1 MDRYGQP
8 DTYIGHG
15 RNPYNDHR
23 EQIPMSNINP
33 GYEDEYPSTDYPRH
47 SYNDGG
53 PANAMERRVEDV
65 VLSEQGPH
73 RWAKE
78 EEPRDAAVLL
88 ESLPSKQFEKMAN
101 EVASGGSLRKRGSK
115 RKSFHAH
122 GHGHGTMR
130 YRREQSEELIQ
141 ACHDDPD
148 FAREFE
154 DDEIKA
160 MTMNLSHKRRLKSEV
175 SLKRKEPKS
184 VSRWKRFKYNC
195 SITWKHFKYNMAE
208 FGYFL
213 QLWRGHMKK
222 IEGHFGTG
230 VLSYFLFLKWLFYI
244 NIPVFVLT
252 FGFVILPQ
260 ILYRHIAL
268 EGKAYQQNVSF
279 TGKELLTGAGWFEQT
294 ELYYGFYT
302 YETFSIA
309 GDTYYNMKYAYLFTC
324 GGYYLLCLFIL
335 ALSISKSYKKNY
347 IEGSGA
353 FDFYYVSRV
362 FCGWDY
368 GITAKNAAQLKH
380 KGISNELKE
389 YLSGSKKEEEVLTFE
404 QKCKWAMIRVLT
416 NLLILGMIGGSGYLI
431 FYISDTQSVNV
442 DIPVLSEMAMPLC
455 VSGVNLVLPFIFSVI
470 ARVESYEK
478 PKNELYINMTRT
490 MLLKAV
496 TLGVLVYFWYRG
508 LIHTCKETFIG
519 QQIYRLVIVDFVFI
533 LLTTFCVEFI
543 RRLMKEYCCK
553 SLSYPE
559 FEIGRN
565 TLNLIY
571 SQALCWL
578 GMYFAPLLSLI
589 MIIKLFIIFYVKRV
603 SVIQNCKPSLRPW
616 RASRAHTIFM
626 GFLFCFFILATAA
639 VACAVIFIKPSTTCG
654 PFRNHTTSYEVVV
667 QLVDGWKEE
676 YEVLHTIVKVI
687 SSSGFIA
694 ATLVVLLVL
703 TYYMR
708 IVMVGHKEMVNL
720 LRQQL
725 SMEGRDKAYLL
736 NMLQAA
742 NKKHKDRPRYNN
754 TSRLLSTGSEASGTL
769 TSTSPGGRQ
778 FVKQLATAAERNS
791 AENPGPPSRRRN
803 RDGGVGAASP

>member
-1 MDRYGQP
+1 MDGQGRP
-8 DTYIGHG
+8 D
-15 RNPYNDHR
+15 PYRGHR
-23 EQIPMSNINP
+23 EQIPLSNINP
-33 GYEDEYPSTDYPRH
+33 GYQDEIVTDYPRA
-47 SYNDGG
+47 SYSEHG
-53 PANAMERRVEDV
+53 PAIPLERRGSDASSFN
-65 VLSEQGPH
+65 SETGIGVH
-73 RWAKE
+73 RRSQWAKE
-78 EEPRDAAVLL
+78 EGPRDTAVLL
-88 ESLPSKQFEKMAN
+88 ESLPSKQLEKMAS
-101 EVASGGSLRKRGSK
+101 EIAHGQTVRKKSSR
-115 RKSFHAH
+115 RKSFHPNLH
-122 GHGHGTMR
+122 FPQGR
-130 YRREQSEELIQ
+130 DVSEDFIRAVHDNPDAAEL
-141 ACHDDPD
+141 
-148 FAREFE
+148 E
-154 DDEIKA
+154 DDDIKA
-160 MTMNLSHKRRLKSEV
+160 MTMNLSQKRRLKSEV
-175 SLKRKEPKS
+175 SLKRKQPKTLT
-184 VSRWKRFKYNC
+184 RWKRFKYNC
-195 SITWKHFKYNMAE
+195 SITWKHFKYNLAE

-213 QLWRGHMKK
+213 KLWRGHMKK

-260 ILYRHIAL
+260 ILYRHMVQ
-268 EGKAYQQNVSF
+268 EGKAYPQNVSF
-279 TGKELLTGAGWFEQT
+279 TGKELLTGAGWFEET
-294 ELYYGFYT
+294 ELYYGYYT
-302 YETFSIA
+302 YETFSITK
-309 GDTYYNMKYAYLFTC
+309 DSYYNMKYAYLFTC
-324 GGYYLLCLFIL
+324 GGYYLLCLIIL

-368 GITAKNAAQLKH
+368 GITAKNSATLKH
-380 KGISNELKE
+380 KGIFNELKE
-389 YLSGSKKEEEVLTFE
+389 YLSGSRKEEKEKTFGE
-404 QKCKWAMIRVLT
+404 KCKWFSIRVVT

-496 TLGVLVYFWYRG
+496 TLGVLVYFWYQR
-508 LIHTCKETFIG
+508 LEHNCRETFIG
-519 QQIYRLVIVDFVFI
+519 QQIYRLVIVDFIFI
-533 LLTTFCVEFI
+533 LLTTFFVEFV

-578 GMYFAPLLSLI
+578 GMYFAPMLSLI

-626 GFLFCFFILATAA
+626 GFLFCFFIMATAA
-639 VACAVIFIKPSTTCG
+639 VACAIIFLKPSTDCG
-654 PFRNHTTSYEVVV
+654 PFRNHTTSYEVVE
-667 QLVDGWKEE
+667 QLVEGWRNK
-676 YEVLHTIVKVI
+676 YEVLHTIIQVI

-708 IVMVGHKEMVNL
+708 IVMVGHKEMVDL

-742 NKKHKDRPRYNN
+742 NKKHKDRPKGPNRI
-754 TSRLLSTGSEASGTL
+754 LSSGSEASGTL
-769 TSTSPGGRQ
+769 TSTAPDGSQ
-778 FVKQLATAAERNS
+778 ATVS
-791 AENPGPPSRRRN
+791 AEVHN
-803 RDGGVGAASP
+803 DCDVML